1 MSKYVNLGQM
11 LTTKEPDERGESRY
25 YIKVAEGVEIKI
37 NGKVLEGDTISVS
50 RATDKF
56 YRMLDS
62 GKMTEAE
69 FDLKVAAHSKGGK
82 QFFVKF
88 DVSAKTKE

>member
-11 LTTKEPDERGESRY
+11 LTAKEPDERGELRY

-37 NGKVLEGDTISVS
+37 NGKPLEGDTIGVS
-50 RATDKF
+50 RSTDKF

-62 GKMTEAE
+62 GKLTEAQ
-69 FDLKVAAHSKGGK
+69 FDEKMAAHSKGGK

-88 DVSAKTKE
+88 DISAKTKE